1 MYSQPGFGQ
10 RLRKLRR
17 DRDLSQV
24 ELAGGELSSSYVS
37 MVENGRRV
45 PTRQVVEQFAE
56 QLGLPI
62 EYFDNPADDPVAGA
76 DAEPHTFLTDFLDY
90 QTARRD
96 GELDVAV
103 KLLHGFE
110 ARATVDGDA
119 QIAWTARWDLC
130 EVLLELDHA
139 DERVTVLESLLADP
153 LTRSSARLEARIRS
167 ALGGALRQSGNVRDG
182 IDQSGR
188 AVAVSRTLPAHAP
201 ERTEALLSLM
211 AALTEG
217 GQLDLAVGVA
227 EELHGL
233 LDHITSRQ
241 LRGSANWAVGNV
253 WFRVDRI
260 ADAVAAHDEAFVDLR
275 PDINLRRWAR
285 LSKAS
290 AAMRLEAGQ
299 DADISGRLLVQARN
313 ALDLV
318 GTEIDRVELL
328 AIEAAQRLAELD
340 PQGAIELGAR
350 VIAQG
355 SKLAA
360 QDLAS
365 CLMVVA
371 GAHDQLGQRAAA
383 AATYREAATL
393 FESAG
398 AFQRAA
404 ELWRKLACMLES
416 EQRRSAAGSDPP
428 I

>member
-1 MYSQPGFGQ
+1 MYSQPGFGR

-56 QLGLPI
+56 QLGLPV
-62 EYFDNPADDPVAGA
+62 EYFDDPRDGPAGA
-76 DAEPHTFLTDFLDY
+76 GAEPHTFLTDFLDH

-96 GELDVAV
+96 GELDIAV
-103 KLLHGFE
+103 KLLRE
-110 ARATVDGDA
+110 VETRATADGDA
-119 QIAWTARWDLC
+119 QIVWSARWDLS
-130 EVLLELDHA
+130 EVLLELDLG
-139 DERVTVLESLLADP
+139 DERVAVLESLLADP
-153 LTRSSARLEARIRS
+153 LTRSSTRLEAKIRS
-167 ALGGALRQSGNVRDG
+167 ALGGALRQAGNLRDG
-182 IDQSGR
+182 VDQSGR
-188 AVAVSRTLPAHAP
+188 AVSVSRTLPAHAP
-201 ERTEALLSLM
+201 ERAEALLSLM

-217 GQLDLAVGVA
+217 GQLDPAVGVA
-227 EELHGL
+227 EEVHGL

-253 WFRVDRI
+253 WFRVGRI
-260 ADAVAAHDEAFVDLR
+260 ADAVAAHDEAFVHLR

-299 DADISGRLLVQARN
+299 DADVTRRLLVQARN

-318 GTEIDRVELL
+318 GTETDRVELL
-328 AIEAAQRLAELD
+328 AVEAAQRLADLE

-371 GAHDQLGQRAAA
+371 GAHDMLGERAAA

-416 EQRRSAAGSDPP
+416 EQRRSVAGGESSA
-428 I
+428 